1 MRISHN
7 SDISSSIFLYE
18 FSYEFV
24 VQRKMKIVKYQKIIS
39 LEINMS
45 DWNNDDVVLRA
56 DKYLLSEIPL

>member
-1 MRISHN
+1 
-7 SDISSSIFLYE
+7 
-18 FSYEFV
+18 
-24 VQRKMKIVKYQKIIS
+24 MKIVKYQKIIS